1 MTALQLAKILAKGNG
16 KTAEELEP
24 ILEQRNRDIER
35 GGYEKAFK
43 RVTYEGSEY
52 LKNINKLRGEW

>member
-24 ILEQRNRDIER
+24 ILIQRNRDIER
-35 GGYEKAFK
+35 GGYEKAF
-43 RVTYEGSEY
+43 RRE
-52 LKNINKLRGEW
+52 IKLRGGN